1 MDGLGFLI
9 EGIAAIKWY
18 HVVMWIIGFIMIFLA
33 IKFKMEPTLLLP
45 MGFGAILVN
54 IPFSGALNT
63 VEGDVITS
71 FGILDV
77 LKSAGLDTGEI
88 FPLILFIG
96 IGAMMDFGPLLS
108 NPKLFFFGAAGQIGI
123 FFTIVLAALCGFG
136 LNEAIT
142 IGVIGT
148 ADGPTSI
155 TVANSLLSGT
165 DSAYLISA
173 ITVCAYSYMAL
184 VPVIQPAVIK
194 LTTTK
199 KERMIKMEYNPKSVS
214 KGTRIVFPIVVT
226 LISGL
231 IAPASVALV
240 GCLMFGNL
248 IRECGV
254 LGSLADTASNVLS
267 NLVTIFLG
275 ITVAA
280 GMVGEDFL
288 KLNTLIVL
296 ALGLFAFVFDTFGG
310 IALAKFINLFTKKK
324 INPMVGA
331 AGISAFPM
339 ASRIVQKLGIKEDP
353 SNHLLMHAA
362 GANVAGQI
370 SSVIAGGILMA
381 IAGI

>member
-1 MDGLGFLI
+1 MEVLI
-9 EGIAAIKWY
+9 KGIAAIEWY
-18 HVVMWIIGFIMIFLA
+18 HVVMWAIGALMIFLA
-33 IKFKMEPTLLLP
+33 IRFKMEPTLLLP

-63 VEGDVITS
+63 MDGDVVES

-77 LKSAGLDTGEI
+77 LKEAGLDTGEL

-155 TVANSLLSGT
+155 TVANSLLSRT
-165 DSAYLISA
+165 NSAYLISA

-184 VPVIQPAVIK
+184 VPVIQPVVIK

-199 KERMIKMEYNPKSVS
+199 KERMIRMEYNPKSVS
-214 KGTRIVFPIVVT
+214 KGTRIVFPILVT

-248 IRECGV
+248 LRECGV
-254 LGSLADTASNVLS
+254 LGSLADTASNVLA

-280 GMVGEDFL
+280 GMIGEQFL
-288 KLNTLIVL
+288 RLETLVVL

-339 ASRIVQKLGIKEDP
+339 ASRIVQKLGLKEDP

-381 IAGI
+381 FAGI

>member
-1 MDGLGFLI
+1 MDELGFLI
-9 EGIAAIKWY
+9 EGIAAIEWY
-18 HVVMWIIGFIMIFLA
+18 HVVMWIIGFLMIFLA

-54 IPFSGALNT
+54 IPFTGVLNG
-63 VEGDVITS
+63 EDGS

-77 LKSAGLDTGEI
+77 LKTVGLDTGEI

-165 DSAYLISA
+165 DSSYLISA

-194 LTTTK
+194 LTTSK
-199 KERMIKMEYNPKSVS
+199 KERNLMKTDSALFYFSRKEKNPCPSLPPNLLTNS
-214 KGTRIVFPIVVT
+214 S
-226 LISGL
+226 SGL
-231 IAPASVALV
+231 
-240 GCLMFGNL
+240 
-248 IRECGV
+248 
-254 LGSLADTASNVLS
+254 
-267 NLVTIFLG
+267 
-275 ITVAA
+275 
-280 GMVGEDFL
+280 
-288 KLNTLIVL
+288 
-296 ALGLFAFVFDTFGG
+296 
-310 IALAKFINLFTKKK
+310 
-324 INPMVGA
+324 
-331 AGISAFPM
+331 
-339 ASRIVQKLGIKEDP
+339 
-353 SNHLLMHAA
+353 
-362 GANVAGQI
+362 
-370 SSVIAGGILMA
+370 
-381 IAGI
+381 

>member
-1 MDGLGFLI
+1 MEVLI
-9 EGIAAIKWY
+9 EGIAAIEWQ
-18 HVVMWIIGFIMIFLA
+18 HVVMWAIGALMIFLA

-63 VEGDVITS
+63 VEGDVVTS

-184 VPVIQPAVIK
+184 VPVIQPLVIK

-199 KERMIKMEYNPKSVS
+199 KERMIRMEYNPKSVS

-248 IRECGV
+248 LRECGV
-254 LGSLADTASNVLS
+254 LGSLADTASNVLA

-280 GMVGEDFL
+280 GMIGAQFL
-288 KLNTLIVL
+288 RLETLVVL

-339 ASRIVQKLGIKEDP
+339 ASRIVQKLGLKEDP

-381 IAGI
+381 FAGI

>member
-9 EGIAAIKWY
+9 EGIAAIEWY

-63 VEGDVITS
+63 VEGDVVTS

-184 VPVIQPAVIK
+184 VPVIQPAVI
-194 LTTTK
+194 
-199 KERMIKMEYNPKSVS
+199 
-214 KGTRIVFPIVVT
+214 
-226 LISGL
+226 
-231 IAPASVALV
+231 
-240 GCLMFGNL
+240 
-248 IRECGV
+248 
-254 LGSLADTASNVLS
+254 
-267 NLVTIFLG
+267 
-275 ITVAA
+275 
-280 GMVGEDFL
+280 
-288 KLNTLIVL
+288 
-296 ALGLFAFVFDTFGG
+296 
-310 IALAKFINLFTKKK
+310 
-324 INPMVGA
+324 
-331 AGISAFPM
+331 
-339 ASRIVQKLGIKEDP
+339 
-353 SNHLLMHAA
+353 
-362 GANVAGQI
+362 
-370 SSVIAGGILMA
+370 
-381 IAGI
+381 

>member
-1 MDGLGFLI
+1 
-9 EGIAAIKWY
+9 
-18 HVVMWIIGFIMIFLA
+18 
-33 IKFKMEPTLLLP
+33 
-45 MGFGAILVN
+45 
-54 IPFSGALNT
+54 
-63 VEGDVITS
+63 
-71 FGILDV
+71 
-77 LKSAGLDTGEI
+77 
-88 FPLILFIG
+88 
-96 IGAMMDFGPLLS
+96 
-108 NPKLFFFGAAGQIGI
+108 
-123 FFTIVLAALCGFG
+123 
-136 LNEAIT
+136 
-142 IGVIGT
+142 
-148 ADGPTSI
+148 
-155 TVANSLLSGT
+155 
-165 DSAYLISA
+165 
-173 ITVCAYSYMAL
+173 MAL

-199 KERMIKMEYNPKSVS
+199 KERMIRMEYNPKSVS

-280 GMVGEDFL
+280 GMLGEQFL
-288 KLNTLIVL
+288 TLNTLIIM
-296 ALGLFAFVFDTFGG
+296 ALGLFAFVFDMTGG
-310 IALAKFINLFTKKK
+310 IMLAKFVNIFAKKK
-324 INPMVGA
+324 INPMVGS

-339 ASRIVQKLGIKEDP
+339 ASRIVQKLGLQEDP

-381 IAGI
+381 LAGI

>member
-1 MDGLGFLI
+1 MDGLDFLI

-18 HVVMWIIGFIMIFLA
+18 HVVMWIIGFVMIFLA

-54 IPFSGALNT
+54 IPFSGALNG
-63 VEGDVITS
+63 EDGS

-77 LKSAGLDTGEI
+77 LKTAGLDTGEI

-199 KERMIKMEYNPKSVS
+199 KERMIVMEQLRPVT

>member
-9 EGIAAIKWY
+9 EGIAAIEWY

-54 IPFSGALNT
+54 IPFSGALNG
-63 VEGDVITS
+63 EDGS

-77 LKSAGLDTGEI
+77 LKTAGLDTGEI

-254 LGSLADTASNVLS
+254 LGSLADTAA
-267 NLVTIFLG
+267 TC
-275 ITVAA
+275 
-280 GMVGEDFL
+280 
-288 KLNTLIVL
+288 
-296 ALGLFAFVFDTFGG
+296 
-310 IALAKFINLFTKKK
+310 
-324 INPMVGA
+324 
-331 AGISAFPM
+331 FPTW
-339 ASRIVQKLGIKEDP
+339 
-353 SNHLLMHAA
+353 
-362 GANVAGQI
+362 
-370 SSVIAGGILMA
+370 
-381 IAGI
+381 